1 MSMMESGLA
10 SDMGG
15 NAAGIFTEL
24 AILYLKYNE
33 AKLMDH
39 LKQFFSR
46 MNIPRGTQFTC
57 FTGRKVQIITHE
69 RANTLPIF
77 GIQQLQHTAVS
88 MCTFVLAKQERLYAY
103 SQREVA

>member
-46 MNIPRGTQFTC
+46 MNIPRGTQFTF
-57 FTGRKVQIITHE
+57 FTGIKVQILT
-69 RANTLPIF
+69 
-77 GIQQLQHTAVS
+77 QLRQSFASASATKTGPHFASSTCR
-88 MCTFVLAKQERLYAY
+88 MTRQTMR
-103 SQREVA
+103 R

>member
-57 FTGRKVQIITHE
+57 FPGRKVQILT
-69 RANTLPIF
+69 
-77 GIQQLQHTAVS
+77 QLRQSFASASATKTGPRCAS
-88 MCTFVLAKQERLYAY
+88 STCRMMRLTT
-103 SQREVA
+103 RR